1 MTDHISNQFSADKVQ
16 AILNNH
22 SMKDDEK
29 IAEIKAML
37 STLKS
42 PTLADMPDEDRRTL
56 TLADVIRAISEEKDA
71 WGRGG
76 ERHDRPRK
84 SVMHRTIGED
94 RRDMVNLALL
104 NVLDRLVANLEK
116 A

>member
-1 MTDHISNQFSADKVQ
+1 MNDHMISSNKVLE
-16 AILNNH
+16 ILND
-22 SMKDDEK
+22 STISATDAVKM
-29 IAEIKAML
+29 IRQLL
-37 STLKS
+37 STPKN
-42 PTLADMPDEDRRTL
+42 PTLADMPDENRRTL

-104 NVLDRLVANLEK
+104 NVLDRLVANLEE